1 MPTPIS
7 TRPPLMLS
15 STARSSASRT
25 GWLNGS
31 RQTSQEKRTFLVR
44 AAIAAATGNPR
55 RQVAVVDE
63 VMLGEPDEVEAEPVE
78 PRDLVHDRGI
88 ELLMGEARLRRIAE
102 VVGDAEAERFAGG
115 HFS

>member
-7 TRPPLMLS
+7 TRPSLRLS

-31 RQTSQEKRTFLVR
+31 RQTSQEKRTFFLR
-44 AAIAAATGNPR
+44 AAIAACHRNPR

-63 VMLGEPDEVEAEPVE
+63 VMLGEPHEVEPQPVE
-78 PRDLVHDRGI
+78 PRHLVHDLGI
-88 ELLMGEARLRRIAE
+88 EPRMA
-102 VVGDAEAERFAGG
+102 DAGLGRV
-115 HFS
+115 